1 MENHTILL
9 VEDELIIARDI
20 QSSLEDAGYHVPR
33 MVKSGED
40 ALAIIPEIQ
49 PRLVIMDIMLAG
61 SLSGIETARQVQEMF
76 DIPVIY
82 LTAYADDKTFHSA
95 VATHPY
101 AYVLKPVN
109 HTELLIAVETTL
121 QRHSLE
127 KKLHD
132 SEKQMER
139 VLEASDHGFWDWN
152 LDTNEG
158 YYSPRYYTMLGYEPN
173 EFPMNFDAWRSLLHP
188 EDRDQV
194 LDTVNRCL
202 DEICSYDIEF
212 RLKSKSGD
220 WRWIHSKGKFFDYD
234 RDGRPHRMIGIHI
247 DITDRRIIEEALRQ
261 SERQYRFV
269 AENATD
275 VIFIQNN
282 DLSLR
287 YVSPSATTLLGYS
300 PEEMKK
306 IPMQS
311 CMTPASFQ
319 WAIETFSAEYQKAMQ
334 GIHEDIPLME
344 FEYVRKDGSVF
355 WGEIKVTFLWN
366 AEGLPEGGLGILRD
380 ITPRKKAEEK
390 TRTISRLYNVLS
402 HVNQQIVKTRDRKE
416 LLQKVCDDIVEYG
429 MFQFA
434 WIGITDPG
442 AGEVVPMA
450 SSGNAPDFLKQFT
463 IYATNGKEGT
473 EASKT
478 LRGGDCIVINDI
490 ETMETQLEWKDAAI
504 HHGFKSVAVAPIKS
518 RNEMTGA
525 LNIYSSRSGFFD
537 REEVNLIKEVASS
550 ISFALDSIFDEEER
564 LKAEEA
570 LRQSEER
577 WKFALEGSQDGVWDW
592 DLVNDTLFFSCQWKE
607 ILGYSGEDVPFRI
620 AQWRQKIHPDDREE
634 VTRILQEHLDGDSPY
649 YHSEHR
655 MQCRDG
661 SYCWILDRGKVVTR
675 NGDGTPARIIGTLSD
690 ISERKQLEEQLFQA
704 QKMDSLG
711 RLAGG
716 VAHDLNN
723 MLTPILGYAELLQSK
738 TGDGSPYHNDLHQ
751 IQEAAL
757 RARELTQQLLAFGR
771 KQVLELR
778 SFDLSGIITGYEKIL
793 RRTIR
798 ENIELEIITPDEP
811 LPIRSDMAKVGQII
825 VNLAINAQDAMPEG
839 GTLGITTS
847 RVLVDHDNPH
857 MPREL
862 ETGEYALI
870 QVSDTGKGMDNDTL
884 KYIFEPFYTTKKI
897 GTGLGLST
905 VYGIVTQQNGS
916 ITVKSIPGKGTTFY
930 VYLPI
935 SKSPL
940 PAEETLEE
948 LPLQTDTKE
957 IILVVEDE
965 DTVRKLIVKIL
976 ENNGYTVLDAHNGDT
991 AIEIA
996 REHGDKLDLLLT
1008 DVIMPGKNGIE
1019 VHNAISSFIKDIRV
1033 LYMSGYTYNVIADY
1047 GVSEDAVNFIQKP
1060 VTVKMLTSK
1069 VREILDSQ

>member
-20 QSSLEDAGYHVPR
+20 QSSLEEAGYHVPR
-33 MVKSGED
+33 LVKSGED
-40 ALAIIPEIQ
+40 ALSVIPEVQ
-49 PRLVIMDIMLAG
+49 PDLVLMDIMLAG
-61 SLSGIETARQVQEMF
+61 SLSGIETASRIQENF

-95 VATHPY
+95 VETHPY

-127 KKLHD
+127 KKLHA
-132 SEKQMER
+132 SEKQLER
-139 VLEASDHGFWDWN
+139 VLEASDHGFWDWD

-173 EFPMNFDAWRSLLHP
+173 EFPMDFDAWKSLLHP
-188 EDRDQV
+188 EDREWV
-194 LDTVNRCL
+194 MDTVERCL
-202 DEICSYDIEF
+202 EDICPYDIEF

-220 WRWIHSKGKFFDYD
+220 WRWIHSRGKFFDYD
-234 RDGRPHRMIGIHI
+234 QDGRPHRMIGIHI
-247 DITDRRIIEEALRQ
+247 DITDRRVIEEALRQ
-261 SERQYRFV
+261 SEQQYRFV
-269 AENATD
+269 ADNATD
-275 VIFIQNN
+275 MIFIQGN
-282 DLSLR
+282 DLSLE
-287 YVSPSATTLLGYS
+287 YISPSAEKHFGYS
-300 PEEMKK
+300 LDELYNM
-306 IPMQS
+306 PMREN
-311 CMTPASFQ
+311 MTPESYQRAVE
-319 WAIETFSAEYQKAMQ
+319 IFSTEFQKAMQ
-334 GIHEDIPLME
+334 GIHEDIPLLE
-344 FEYVRKDGSVF
+344 FEYLRKDGSTF

-366 AEGLPEGGLGILRD
+366 AEGKPEGSLGILRD
-380 ITPRKKAEEK
+380 ISLRKKAEEK

-402 HVNQQIVKTRDRKE
+402 HVNQRVVKTRDRRE
-416 LLQKVCDDIVEYG
+416 LLQKVCQDIIEYG

-442 AGEVVPMA
+442 SGTVVPMA
-450 SSGNAPDFLKQFT
+450 SSGDNPDFLKEFT
-463 IYATNGKEGT
+463 ISTSNGKEGT
-473 EASKT
+473 DASKT
-478 LRGGDCIVINDI
+478 LREGNCIVINDI
-490 ETMETQLEWKDAAI
+490 ENHEMNGQWKKAAI
-504 HHGFKSVAVAPIKS
+504 NHGFRSIAVAPIKS

-564 LKAEEA
+564 LKTEEA

-592 DLVNDTLFFSCQWKE
+592 DLADNTVFFSQQWKE
-607 ILGYSGEDVPFRI
+607 ILGYSEEDVPASI
-620 AQWRQKIHPDDREE
+620 EQWRGKIHPDDREE
-634 VTRILQEHLDGDSPY
+634 VIRVLQEHLDGSTPY
-649 YHSEHR
+649 YYSEHR
-655 MQCRDG
+655 LQCRDG
-661 SYCWILDRGKVVTR
+661 AYCWILDRGKVVSR
-675 NGDGTPARIIGTLSD
+675 NEDGAPLRVIGTQSD
-690 ISERKQLEEQLFQA
+690 ISERKMLEEQLLQV

-738 TGDGSPYHNDLHQ
+738 TGNDSPYHNDLHQ

-778 SFDLSGIITGYEKIL
+778 TFDLSAIISGYENIL

-798 ENIELEIITPDEP
+798 ENIELGITTPGEP

-847 RVLVDHDNPH
+847 RVIIDDDNMH
-857 MPREL
+857 MSQEL
-862 ETGEYALI
+862 GAGEYALI
-870 QVSDTGKGMDNDTL
+870 QVSDTGKGIDEKTL

-905 VYGIVTQQNGS
+905 VYGIVKQQNGS

-940 PAEETLEE
+940 AAEDNLEE
-948 LPLQTDTKE
+948 IPLQTETTE
-957 IILVVEDE
+957 TILVVEDE

-976 ENNGYTVLDAHNGDT
+976 ENNGYNVFNAHNGDA

-996 REHGDKLDLLLT
+996 REHGDTIDLLLT

-1019 VHNAISSFIKDIRV
+1019 VYKAISSFIKDIRV

-1047 GVSEDAVNFIQKP
+1047 GVAEDAFNFIQKP
-1060 VTVKMLTSK
+1060 VTVKMLTTK
-1069 VREILDSQ
+1069 IREILDTR